1 MGGNSPI
8 LRAFVVAVLV
18 LVSSGPARAERC
30 DNADTKAMLARGKQ
44 LAAADKLEES
54 CQSLVESTE
63 RCMDRF
69 DLHVALAGC
78 REKQGRLAAAFKAYS
93 DAAAAAR
100 RNGNAGQASR
110 AQDAGRALLGR
121 FAKLTVD
128 VPAASRLSGLVISID
143 GTPFPEEQYG
153 KEVAVDPGGHEVTA
167 NVAGRTPWQQTVT
180 LAPKGKATVVVP
192 ILAVLPKV
200 VPPDPTVDP
209 TVDPNKPPVD
219 PTKPDTPKPKP
230 TASPILATS
239 PVAYDHLLAKK
250 YQAVRTDR
258 APTLD
263 GILDDEVWKT
273 APIDTSF
280 GAEDSDPYGEPTTN
294 PTSFQLVYTDK
305 TLYVA
310 VRCSYVGNKPPAEA
324 PALRYEADF
333 GEFVAVYIDAEHDH
347 STSRSFVL
355 SPRGYRADWE
365 TWNNGAQLNMAWN
378 GIWEGETHHDAK
390 GGWTA
395 EFAIPWGTVG
405 VLPTAGPLQI
415 GINFRRFIPPANVQW
430 SLPPPGSPRPL
441 PSYYGHIDG
450 LRDIAASNLLV
461 LQPYFALGYSTF
473 AFYRRDVPRSRLQ
486 DFDRDG
492 SPLEPYAGMSGQLHL
507 DRFVLRFAIN
517 PDFSQASPDAALSNL
532 DRFELFF
539 PEVREFFVETTPDFS
554 FGSLPYQLFYSR
566 RIGLRRRSYGF
577 EGVPIF
583 YGAEA
588 TYRAG
593 KTNVA
598 VLDTMTDELAGP
610 IELGR
615 DTTVYRSHSTVGRAQ
630 YVDGANRIGA
640 IALNQSQPWSVSSYR
655 AAGVDG
661 AMSLY
666 KDHLTLDGFY
676 AFSDKLF
683 QTKGIGAAAREP
695 DRDDFERLHDTAWQL
710 SAGWRAREFRLST
723 AYLDVGTDFSADLG
737 FFQRTNV
744 RRIDA
749 DTSYRPQLNRDLV
762 RSLAIGAAVSQLRTR
777 TTDRVEA
784 EKART
789 YVEGTLSDG
798 TTLAASVTRT
808 LDQPT
813 STFFLADN
821 RLRIP
826 AGSYPGVVTNVSIST
841 AEQRA
846 ISGTLSAEDGDFFGG
861 TRRVLS
867 PDVFLR
873 FGTLAARL
881 TYQYF
886 EIRPGSRIIYPAG
899 VDQDEP
905 KLRAHRVS
913 ARLVFAP
920 TTEFV
925 ISGAV
930 EVNTFD
936 PRATTQLVASWRLKA
951 LTNLVLVLNRT
962 SLSIDEYNDEP
973 SQIALIKITYGLGVP

>member
-1 MGGNSPI
+1 VLKVTVP
-8 LRAFVVAVLV
+8 VLV
-18 LVSSGPARAERC
+18 KEPA
-30 DNADTKAMLARGKQ
+30 K
-44 LAAADKLEES
+44 
-54 CQSLVESTE
+54 
-63 RCMDRF
+63 
-69 DLHVALAGC
+69 
-78 REKQGRLAAAFKAYS
+78 
-93 DAAAAAR
+93 
-100 RNGNAGQASR
+100 
-110 AQDAGRALLGR
+110 
-121 FAKLTVD
+121 
-128 VPAASRLSGLVISID
+128 P
-143 GTPFPEEQYG
+143 
-153 KEVAVDPGGHEVTA
+153 
-167 NVAGRTPWQQTVT
+167 
-180 LAPKGKATVVVP
+180 
-192 ILAVLPKV
+192 
-200 VPPDPTVDP
+200 PPDPNPDP
-209 TVDPNKPPVD
+209 DHPPDPNNQNKPPA
-219 PTKPDTPKPKP
+219 PAKPKS
-230 TASPILATS
+230 ASPILATS

-258 APTLD
+258 APKLD
-263 GILDDEVWKT
+263 GILDEEIWKT
-273 APIDTSF
+273 APVDSSF
-280 GAEDSDPYGEPTTN
+280 GAEDSDPYGEPSTN
-294 PTSFQLVYTDK
+294 PTSFQLAYTDK

-310 VRCSYVGNKPPAEA
+310 VRCGYVGNKPPAEA

-333 GEFVAVYIDAEHDH
+333 GEFVAIYIDAEHDH

-378 GIWEGETHHDAK
+378 GIWEGETHRDGK
-390 GGWTA
+390 GNWTA

-405 VLPTAGPLQI
+405 VLPTTGPLQL
-415 GINFRRFIPPANVQW
+415 GINFRRFLPPANVQW

-441 PSYYGHIDG
+441 PSYYGHVDG
-450 LRDIAASNLLV
+450 LRDIAASQLLV
-461 LQPYFALGYSTF
+461 LQPYVALGYSTF
-473 AFYRRDVPRSRLQ
+473 AFYRRDVPRSRLS
-486 DFDRDG
+486 DFDG
-492 SPLEPYAGMSGQLHL
+492 TSTKLEPYAGMFGQLHL
-507 DRFVLRFAIN
+507 DRFGLRFAIN
-517 PDFSQASPDAALSNL
+517 PDFSQVTPDAALSNL

-615 DTTVYRSHSTVGRAQ
+615 DTTVYRSHSTVARAQ
-630 YVDGANRIGA
+630 YVDGANRLGA

-661 AMSLY
+661 ALSMY

-683 QTKGIGAAAREP
+683 QTKGLGAAARPRPE
-695 DRDDFERLHDTAWQL
+695 RDDFERLHDGAWQVA
-710 SAGWRAREFRLST
+710 AGWRAREFRLNT

-762 RSLAIGAAVSQLRTR
+762 RSLAIGASVSQLRTR

-789 YVEGTLSDG
+789 YIEGTLSDG
-798 TTLAASVTRT
+798 TTLAASITRG
-808 LDQPT
+808 LDQPA

-826 AGSYPGVVTNVSIST
+826 SGSYTGVVTNVSIST

-886 EIRPGSRIIYPAG
+886 EIRPGSRIIFPSG
-899 VDQDEP
+899 VDEDEP

-920 TTEFV
+920 TTDLV

-951 LTNLVLVLNRT
+951 LTNLVVVLNRT

-973 SQIALIKITYGLGVP
+973 TQIALVKLTYGLGLP